1 MLFFNYD
8 GVFDQHYFVVF
19 IIIIVREVVQLC
31 LVDCSDS
38 LLNVKVLFLKNY
50 FWYQYVKLNYSKIK
64 KN

>member
-1 MLFFNYD
+1 MLFFHYD